1 MRQGLLGTIS
11 GGADMHLWTWELV
24 VWYSPVPV
32 EYHTTDNGGLAR
44 GWSRKMASPGIPV
57 SLAWRGRRPL
67 LDKVTRDDARLSR
80 EVIRNVLASEA
91 PSTTAPQN
99 KP

>member
-11 GGADMHLWTWELV
+11 GEADMHLWTCELV
-24 VWYSPVPV
+24 VWYSPVSV

-57 SLAWRGRRPL
+57 PWGEGDRYSTKL
-67 LDKVTRDDARLSR
+67 LGMT
-80 EVIRNVLASEA
+80 
-91 PSTTAPQN
+91 PG
-99 KP
+99 

>member
-57 SLAWRGRRPL
+57 SWRGRRPL

-80 EVIRNVLASEA
+80 TFIRNVHASEA
-91 PSTTAPQN
+91 PSKTAPQS
-99 KP
+99 KG